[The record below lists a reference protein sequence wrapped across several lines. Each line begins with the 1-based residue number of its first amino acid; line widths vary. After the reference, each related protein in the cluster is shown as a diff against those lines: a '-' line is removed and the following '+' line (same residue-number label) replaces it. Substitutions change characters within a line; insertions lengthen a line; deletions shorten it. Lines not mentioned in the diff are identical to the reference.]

1 MRYSN
6 LWPKP
11 DFTPQSGMPLPL
23 DRKHGT
29 DYGKPVQETTVAN
42 VSRTPNRH
50 VNVPDKGKRAPKGL

>member
-1 MRYSN
+1 
-6 LWPKP
+6 
-11 DFTPQSGMPLPL
+11 MPLPL

-29 DYGKPVQETTVAN
+29 DYGKPVQETTVAS